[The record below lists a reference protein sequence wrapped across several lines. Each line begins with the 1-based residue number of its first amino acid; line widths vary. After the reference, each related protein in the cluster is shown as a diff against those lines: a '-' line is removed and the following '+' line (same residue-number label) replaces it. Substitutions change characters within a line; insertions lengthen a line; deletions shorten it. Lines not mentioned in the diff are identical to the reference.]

1 MSEFLT
7 ILFLLIAAH
16 YLCDYPLQGE
26 FLAQAKNRN
35 TVVGKVFW
43 RHALFAHAMI
53 HGGAVLLVTGSLALA
68 VIEVIA
74 HAAIDWFKCEN
85 RITLNTDQAAHIA
98 CKFIYACILA
108 GAN

>member
-1 MSEFLT
+1 MSNLLT
-7 ILFLLIAAH
+7 MLFLLIAAH

-35 TVVGKVFW
+35 TVIGKVFW

-53 HGGAVLLVTGSLALA
+53 HGGAVLLITGSLSAA
-68 VIEVIA
+68 ATEVIM
-74 HAAIDWFKCEN
+74 HAAIDWLKCDG
-85 RITLNTDQAAHIA
+85 RITLNTDQVAHIA
-98 CKFIYACILA
+98 CKITYACIIA